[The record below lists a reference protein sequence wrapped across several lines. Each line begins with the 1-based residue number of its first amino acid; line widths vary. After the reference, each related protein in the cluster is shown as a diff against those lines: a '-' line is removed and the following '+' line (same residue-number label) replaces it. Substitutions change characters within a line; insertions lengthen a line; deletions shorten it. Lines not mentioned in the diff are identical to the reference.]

1 MENTIREMKEKK
13 STGDENV
20 PGEVLKLVGEDGL
33 RIMTQLIISIHESGD
48 WPKDFTEVT
57 VTALKKKPS
66 TTKCSKYGTYSKDSS
81 EDT

>member
-1 MENTIREMKEKK
+1 VRDKKAKGDDDLPENM
-13 STGDENV
+13 
-20 PGEVLKLVGEDGL
+20 LKLVGEDGL